1 MFNLEN
7 ASTIEALRRQDE
19 IAAAEKHRLIKEI
32 TGQRSVSGKWRGRIL
47 ARLGAKMVTW
57 GYKLQ
62 SRYDG
67 LLEPNVSANIPG
79 NDMTP
84 C

>member
-1 MFNLEN
+1 MFNSEN
-7 ASTIEALRRQDE
+7 ASRIEALRRQDE
-19 IAAAEKHRLIKEI
+19 IAAAEKHRMIKEI
-32 TGQRSVSGKWRGRIL
+32 TGQRPNTGKWRGRLL

-57 GYKLQ
+57 GYRLQ

-67 LLEPNVSANIPG
+67 LLVPNVSTNVPG